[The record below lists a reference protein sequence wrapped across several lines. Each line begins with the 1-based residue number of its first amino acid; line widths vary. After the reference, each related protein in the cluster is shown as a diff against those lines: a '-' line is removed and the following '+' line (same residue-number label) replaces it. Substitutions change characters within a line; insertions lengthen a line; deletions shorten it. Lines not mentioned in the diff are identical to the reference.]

1 MTPNKCDKFLN
12 NSWSSSLSYCPCSWI
27 VLVANLA
34 LFSKTGQIFFIWLR
48 TKKVFGTS
56 MQTCATSSIKFVLK
70 HLMHASM
77 HFGHKRNSFKI
88 ADSFF
93 QGILDRFRSRF
104 SQATSKKFSYIYHTT
119 INKSLTWKLKLHLGT
134 CLKLKSS

>member
-1 MTPNKCDKFLN
+1 M
-12 NSWSSSLSYCPCSWI
+12 NSTSSKSSPFFKNGSD
-27 VLVANLA
+27 
-34 LFSKTGQIFFIWLR
+34 FFIWLR

-119 INKSLTWKLKLHLGT
+119 INKKSYLKTEIAFIYLIFIRNVPFN
-134 CLKLKSS
+134 SWP